1 MYRMKKIKRAVSFS
15 LIISMTMMNLSPGY
29 ISAQETEIQTEMQ
42 MESMDETQLVE
53 NIQEYSADVI
63 AEEPIEEYVEMETQ
77 AVVESIEVETEPTE
91 TVPETQSEANIE
103 EEIIQVTDTPVTTE
117 EMIEVESEES
127 ELTTDSNTEKE
138 QTENIE
144 DTEPVADTEE
154 NSTEKESETET
165 EESSTGATIISVE
178 EDGIYVEVIDKN
190 NILPE
195 DTRICFNEIDP
206 SEETNTEDA
215 EKAFEKRAEV
225 SKQIEQKLLEESQL
239 LNEMRLYEFTLLN
252 AEGNIV
258 VPSEKLDVIINFQE
272 MIEWETADLEGHCT
286 VLALLNEKDQIT
298 FERNAEIVLD
308 ENSRIKSIRYETDI
322 FSSIVLMDTSD
333 APADEVIE
341 ENDQAEAV
349 LPVQTDDG
357 VLITITAPASS
368 FPYPMEEITATA
380 KYVTDETAY
389 SLVGAAVKDTELEN
403 GEIYFYD
410 ISLWHG
416 EEEIEPTGPVVVTF
430 EGFAEEA
437 DQDAKVF
444 HVDEKKENITD
455 MNAERTESGTVV
467 MNTDHFSIYGVVFSA
482 KGKNDTTSISNNTIT
497 AQWDQGNNKLASV
510 TFSFVSTEADFAY
523 QIQYSD
529 NVNDWTQGS
538 DKSAPTKK
546 NQDVSVS
553 LYTSVLDSAPLMR
566 QYRIY
571 GSKDNK
577 GKIEKEAWSE
587 PITIYEILE
596 TVKSGF
602 LNWLENSYVQYY
614 GGTTPADL
622 PALYK
627 AFALYYEIPDLAIAS
642 KMIGDELY
650 VNATVDGKV
659 LDEAG
664 ISYYWEYQEED
675 GSWSKLCDDSASSVN
690 ASKIDLLLN
699 GGKEIR
705 CRLYDIQG
713 ENKILKAMSNT
724 LFVNP
729 LREVYDQAI
738 KEINSGL
745 SLGTLEING
754 KKFTD
759 YFYYDNVARDSR
771 VPFKDASTYGDYLAK
786 VYLEAGGGQAGLSAV
801 KSKWDYYLYDLYDP
815 SKDNNTLDHIQEYPV
830 GTYGDT
836 ILEWPKDK
844 ASSFHGSGAARVEDL
859 DYNYI
864 ENGLDYGKFVNSL
877 EKSVKA
883 DAAGDANTER
893 TYKVDISADTGEP
906 VVAPLAMIL
915 QIQTSWQLFD
925 LYHANALKGASKGT
939 EVGAAAH
946 NTALANLY
954 DIKRALIRFVDY
966 IDQKYPG
973 NNLVLGVTEVQ
984 HAKSKTML
992 SGTDKNGKTL
1002 YVSNNSTDLKQQLL
1016 QWDTFGNC
1024 EHVHYDTNMLVNATN
1039 NLQSNL
1045 SAWTDMN
1052 GTPIGYDDIE
1062 KVAVIIG
1069 GSTENSDGNDGYGC
1083 TLPWS
1088 TFQSNRLNGVYS
1100 IRVNEGVGINGGL
1113 VSWLE
1118 NSKNNSGSAFVDG
1131 TGTTFTGKYVA
1142 STEDAVLNALI
1153 DIAEKEM
1160 TRKGI
1165 NVIAKSKYIENVK
1178 VTDTISDEFKL
1189 DSDEPITATIYDM
1202 EGNVV
1207 SEKTIALTDSN
1218 LTVTV
1223 NADGTTQIIYNFGT
1237 VYNTQQCTLH
1247 FGIIAKEDYLGSN
1260 NVYSNV
1266 GTPTLDYQH
1275 TKIDMNGNQS
1285 GIDDYQYQCTDT
1297 PQVNVPVNFE
1307 VTDGQT
1313 SSLLINEQVDL
1324 ADLSN
1329 EIVKDVESRITKYD
1343 QLNGILNYIW
1353 VLPDGTTKD
1362 LGSITVSDGS
1372 IGSQKLP
1379 DRTYEYTA
1387 AAKGQYTGTLKITF
1401 TPDAVDDTS
1410 TNFAD
1415 SVTATGVNKVTKEGK
1430 IWINVS
1436 DQGMVY
1442 IKKVVDNYRSELAE
1456 DLFVIDAA
1464 SADQSVNTQ
1473 VVLKH
1478 NETSAGIMIFGTT
1491 ELTIKEILPKEYV
1504 QNSWIEVV
1512 GNGAQISGNKVT
1524 VQAGKIVTIVVHNTY
1539 EGKSFFHASASV
1551 TNNFQ

>member
-1 MYRMKKIKRAVSFS
+1 
-15 LIISMTMMNLSPGY
+15 MNLSPGY
-29 ISAQETEIQTEMQ
+29 ILAQETEMQEMQTETQ
-42 MESMDETQLVE
+42 MESVNE
-53 NIQEYSADVI
+53 IQSADNVQGHSEDVI
-63 AEEPIEEYVEMETQ
+63 AEETSEAY
-77 AVVESIEVETEPTE
+77 VETEASALVEAIEAETEMVPT
-91 TVPETQSEANIE
+91 TQIEVDIE
-103 EEIIQVTDTPVTTE
+103 EETEKVTDTPVSAEEIIETE
-117 EMIEVESEES
+117 TEES
-127 ELTTDSNTEKE
+127 EQTAGSNTEE

-144 DTEPVADTEE
+144 DTETVSETEE
-154 NSTEKESETET
+154 NSKEKESETE
-165 EESSTGATIISVE
+165 ESSTAPTIIFVE
-178 EDGIYVEVIDKN
+178 EDGMYVEVIDKN

-195 DTRICFNEIDP
+195 DTRIRFKEVNP
-206 SEETNTEDA
+206 QKETNTEDA
-215 EKAFEKRAEV
+215 EKAFEKRTEV
-225 SKQIEQKLLEESQL
+225 SKQIEQKLLEESKL
-239 LNEMRLYEFTLLN
+239 LNEIRLYEIILLD
-252 AEGNIV
+252 ADGSIV
-258 VPSEKLDVIINFQE
+258 VLSEKLEVSINCLE
-272 MIEWETADLEGHCT
+272 TVEWETENLEGYCT
-286 VLALLNEKDQIT
+286 ELVLLNEKDQIE
-298 FERNAEIVLD
+298 FEQDAEIVSD
-308 ENSRIKSIRYETDI
+308 ENGRIKSVRYETDV
-322 FSSIVLMDTSD
+322 FASVVLMNISD
-333 APADEVIE
+333 ASADEVID
-341 ENDQAEAV
+341 ENDQAEVV
-349 LPVQTDDG
+349 LPVQADDG

-368 FPYPMEEITATA
+368 FPYPPEEITATA
-380 KYVTDETAY
+380 KYVTDETAS

-403 GEIYFYD
+403 GEVYFYE
-410 ISLWHG
+410 ISLWHDDK
-416 EEEIEPTGPVVVTF
+416 EIEPIGPVVVTF
-430 EGFAEEA
+430 DGFAEEA
-437 DQDAKVF
+437 DQNAKVF
-444 HVDEKKENITD
+444 HVDEKRENITD

-467 MNTDHFSIYGVVFSA
+467 MNTDHFSIYGVAFA
-482 KGKNDTTSISNNTIT
+482 ARGRNDTISLSNNTMT
-497 AQWDQGNNKLASV
+497 AQWDQENQKLTTV
-510 TFSFVSTEADFAY
+510 TFSVSSDSEDTAY

-529 NVNDWTQGS
+529 DGSSWIQGS
-538 DKSAPTKK
+538 DISTGIRKDNA
-546 NQDVSVS
+546 VSMS
-553 LYTSVLDSAPLMR
+553 IYASVLDGAPLTR
-566 QYRIY
+566 QYRSY
-571 GSKDNK
+571 GSKVNNK
-577 GKIEKEAWSE
+577 GQIQKEGWSE
-587 PITIYEILE
+587 SVTIYEILE

-602 LNWLENSYVQYY
+602 LNWLNDSYVQYY

-622 PALYK
+622 SGLYN
-627 AFALYYEIPDLAIAS
+627 AFALYYEIPDLVIVS
-642 KMIGDELY
+642 KMNGSELY
-650 VNATVDGKV
+650 VNATVDGKELV
-659 LDEAG
+659 EEG

-675 GSWSKLCDDSASSVN
+675 GSWSKLCDDSAFSIN
-690 ASKIDLLLN
+690 ASKIDLLLK

-705 CRLYDIQG
+705 SRLYEVQG

-729 LREVYDQAI
+729 LREVYDEAI
-738 KEINSGL
+738 EEINSGL

-759 YFYYDNVARDSR
+759 YFYYDNVAKDSR
-771 VPFKDASTYGDYLAK
+771 VPFKDALTYGDYLAK
-786 VYLEAGGGQAGLSAV
+786 VYLDAGGGQAGLSAV
-801 KSKWDYYLYDLYDP
+801 KSTWDYYLYDLYDP
-815 SKDNNTLDHIQEYPV
+815 AKDKNMLGHFKEYPAA
-830 GTYGDT
+830 TYGDNT
-836 ILEWPKDK
+836 LEWPKDRS
-844 ASSFHGSGAARVEDL
+844 SSFHGSGAARVEAL

-883 DAAGDANTER
+883 DASGDANTER

-906 VVAPLAMIL
+906 VVAPVAMIL
-915 QIQTSWQLFD
+915 QIQTSWQLFN
-925 LYHANALKGASKGT
+925 LQHANALKGDSKGT
-939 EVGAAAH
+939 EIGAAAF

-984 HAKSKTML
+984 HAGSQTML
-992 SGTDKNGKTL
+992 SGIDSKGKTL

-1024 EHVHYDTNMLVNATN
+1024 EHVHYDTDMLENAAK

-1045 SAWTDMN
+1045 STWTDMN

-1069 GSTENSDGNDGYGC
+1069 GSTENSSENDGYGC

-1088 TFQSNRLNGVYS
+1088 TFQSSRLNGVYS

-1118 NSKNNSGSAFVDG
+1118 NNNNNSGSAFVDG

-1178 VTDTISDEFKL
+1178 VTDVISDEFEL
-1189 DSDEPITATIYDM
+1189 DSNEPIKATIYDID
-1202 EGNVV
+1202 GNVV

-1223 NADGTTQIIYNFGT
+1223 DPDGTTQIMYNFGT

-1275 TKIDMNGNQS
+1275 TKVDMNGNQI

-1297 PQVNVPVNFE
+1297 PQVNVPVKFE

-1313 SSLLINEQVDL
+1313 SNLLINEQVNL
-1324 ADLSN
+1324 ADLSD
-1329 EIVKDVESRITKYD
+1329 EIVKDVEQRITKYD
-1343 QLNGILNYIW
+1343 QLNGTLNYIW

-1362 LGSITVSDGS
+1362 LGSIIVSDGS
-1372 IGSQKLP
+1372 IGSQDLL
-1379 DRTYEYTA
+1379 DRAYEYTA
-1387 AAKGQYTGTLKITF
+1387 ASKGQYTGTLKVTF
-1401 TPDAVDDTS
+1401 TPDAVDNTS

-1415 SVTATGVNKVTKEGK
+1415 SVTAAGVNKVTKEGK
-1430 IWINVS
+1430 VWINVT
-1436 DQGMVY
+1436 DQGMIY
-1442 IKKVVDNYRSELAE
+1442 IKKVVDNYQSELAE
-1456 DLFVIDAA
+1456 DLFVIDVA
-1464 SADQSVNTQ
+1464 SADRSVNTQ

-1478 NETSAGIMIFGTT
+1478 NEMSAGIMIFGTT
-1491 ELTIKEILPKEYV
+1491 ELTLKEILPKEYG
-1504 QNSWIEVV
+1504 QNRIEIV
-1512 GNGAQISGNKVT
+1512 GNGAQNSGNKVT

-1539 EGKSFFHASASV
+1539 EGKSFFHASDAV
-1551 TNNFQ
+1551 TNNFK